1 MLILL
6 IQRLF
11 ILIFARLIL
20 HKYRV
25 CPMDSVY
32 VLWCLLAIVIYPFIG
47 KITLLIT
54 TGLTMAVL
62 KSLKVEIKSSVIVTL
77 ESLLI
82 AIISEHLAWILL
94 KTIGL
99 PQLFVPLFL
108 LFNLSVAVFLA
119 LKNHIQKKSTATIM
133 RSSIFEIFLLFG
145 RLQI

>member
-1 MLILL
+1 
-6 IQRLF
+6 
-11 ILIFARLIL
+11 
-20 HKYRV
+20 
-25 CPMDSVY
+25 
-32 VLWCLLAIVIYPFIG
+32 
-47 KITLLIT
+47 
-54 TGLTMAVL
+54 MAVL